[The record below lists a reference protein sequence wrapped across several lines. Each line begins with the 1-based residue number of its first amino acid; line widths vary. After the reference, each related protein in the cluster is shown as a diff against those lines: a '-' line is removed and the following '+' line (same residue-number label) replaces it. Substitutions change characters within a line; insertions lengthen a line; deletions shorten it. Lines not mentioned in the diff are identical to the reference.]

1 MVRVGD
7 RALMDRIDLKILGS
21 LQEDAMMP
29 LVAVAEKAGLSSS
42 PCWRRI
48 QALIEKKIIRRRVA
62 LLDPNLVNVPVTVF
76 VTLKTSRHDTK
87 WMTSFAREIAKIP
100 EVTEFYRMSGEVDY
114 LLRVVVPD
122 IGAYDAF
129 YKRLIS
135 KIEIRDVSSAFA
147 MEQIKYTT
155 EMPLDYMILDKESGS
170 HAA

>member
-62 LLDPNLVNVPVTVF
+62 LLDPNRVNVPVTVF

-114 LLRVVVPD
+114 LLRIVVPD
-122 IGAYDAF
+122 VAAYDRV

-135 KIEIRDVSSAFA
+135 AAELFDVSSSFA
-147 MEQIKYTT
+147 METIKYSTAL
-155 EMPLDYMILDKESGS
+155 PLNYVEI
-170 HAA
+170 

>member
-1 MVRVGD
+1 
-7 RALMDRIDLKILGS
+7 MDRIDLKILGS

-100 EVTEFYRMSGEVDY
+100 EVTEFYRMHWRVHLFAAVLFDTSR
-114 LLRVVVPD
+114 LL
-122 IGAYDAF
+122 
-129 YKRLIS
+129 
-135 KIEIRDVSSAFA
+135 
-147 MEQIKYTT
+147 
-155 EMPLDYMILDKESGS
+155 
-170 HAA
+170 

>member
-7 RALMDRIDLKILGS
+7 STVMDRIDLKILGC

-29 LVAVAEKAGLSSS
+29 VGVVAEKAGLSMS

-62 LLDPNLVNVPVTVF
+62 LLDPNMVNVPVTVF
-76 VTLKTSRHDTK
+76 VTLKTNKHDTK
-87 WMTSFAREIAKIP
+87 WMTSFAREVAKIP

-114 LLRVVVPD
+114 LLRIVVP
-122 IGAYDAF
+122 GVAAYDRV

-135 KIEIRDVSSAFA
+135 AAELFDVSSSFA
-147 MEQIKYTT
+147 METIKYSTAL
-155 EMPLDYMILDKESGS
+155 PLNY
-170 HAA
+170 ANV